1 MRFWMIVLTFFEGD
15 KLAAA
20 VAISA
25 LFLTVLSVAAGFCMK
40 SAGLYAALSL
50 LIVSACGVFYL
61 LWGIE
66 ERRLAFC
73 LAIEGALLG
82 MGYACLYIKEAV
94 AKKIAERREKRE
106 ERKRR
111 LQFILPD
118 RENGYLRDRLHVALN
133 TEKED
138 VYSERWKIGARLG
151 YARKML
157 AKIKEAPLSPLERID
172 VEEMARLVALYERK
186 GKWSSSDVKAV
197 GEILSRLLK
206 LSAKYD
212 IAV

>member
-1 MRFWMIVLTFFEGD
+1 MRFWMIVLAFFEGD
-15 KLAAA
+15 KLPSA
-20 VAISA
+20 VAILA

-50 LIVSACGVFYL
+50 LIVSVGGAFYL
-61 LWGIE
+61 FWGIE
-66 ERRLAFC
+66 GSRLAFW
-73 LAIEGALLG
+73 LAAEGALLG
-82 MGYACLYIKEAV
+82 AGYALLYIKEAV
-94 AKKIAERREKRE
+94 AKKITERREKRV
-106 ERKRR
+106 ERKRQ

-133 TEKED
+133 AEKGE
-138 VYSERWKIGARLG
+138 VFSEKWKIGAKLG

-186 GKWSSSDVKAV
+186 GRWSSSDVKAV
-197 GEILSRLLK
+197 GEVFSRLLK